1 MPRETVSFVFP
12 RVLTFPET
20 KSRETS
26 ALEGKHSLHDRR
38 FMSQAG
44 RTRYFAR
51 SAIRGRSARR
61 GEEKNKA
68 PVRSPLFLLF
78 HLCWTVHQVDGHADW
93 SISTTWWWRTWS
105 RWVNKNCGVEFG
117 RSDRKC
123 SRKFSKDRLFKGWTE
138 KMYRSTAKEE
148 RRVGFVTNRIW

>member
-1 MPRETVSFVFP
+1 MLMMVTVAMVIKEMMLVRTTRREKAT
-12 RVLTFPET
+12 T
-20 KSRETS
+20 
-26 ALEGKHSLHDRR
+26 LEMCSLHDRR

-44 RTRYFAR
+44 WTRYFAR
-51 SAIRGRSARR
+51 SATRARSARR

-78 HLCWTVHQVDGHADW
+78 HQCSTVYQVDGHADW

-123 SRKFSKDRLFKGWTE
+123 SRKFSQNRLFKGWTE
-138 KMYRSTAKEE
+138 EMYRSTATEE